1 VWIDRLDSINQR
13 RVTGQVPNAQV
24 NWLYQILTNGDIFFF
39 LSSTPSYNTSFT
51 TGMWQDLPDS
61 VRRQVYD
68 LFVVDFE
75 YNRMIYDELKS
86 TMSNFRNGYMISS
99 GLLVSGTR
107 NELRDD
113 QMKEFRNDLRK
124 QPYENVI
131 NEIII
136 QEKDLYRRNM
146 NSIKRIDEVSRVLN
160 NYLAALR
167 NS

>member
-1 VWIDRLDSINQR
+1 
-13 RVTGQVPNAQV
+13 
-24 NWLYQILTNGDIFFF
+24 
-39 LSSTPSYNTSFT
+39 
-51 TGMWQDLPDS
+51 MWQDLPDS